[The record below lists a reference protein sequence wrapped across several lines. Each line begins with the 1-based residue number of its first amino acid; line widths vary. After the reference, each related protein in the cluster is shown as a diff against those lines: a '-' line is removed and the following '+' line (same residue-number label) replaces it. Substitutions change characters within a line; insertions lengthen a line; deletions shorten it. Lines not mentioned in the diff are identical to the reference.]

1 MRATVTRQAIAS
13 LADVVIQG
21 VALAFLYGYL
31 LRSLGSDQV
40 GLWAVVFSIA
50 AIGRGAD
57 LGLSRGLIRYLP
69 LQTDAPRRSPDLV
82 DSAVVGTLVLLAPL
96 GLVSAAALWFL
107 IPLSVQASVHE
118 AQALVPWALVL
129 LAVMTMGQVYL
140 NALTAVFR
148 TDQRSYAN
156 ITATL
161 VMLSATVSL
170 VPVYGLLGVAWAQII
185 QHVVSIAVSALH
197 LKRSLP
203 GFRFVPRRA
212 GRKDMR
218 LLFAYGLKLHVAGL
232 AMLVFEPATRI
243 ILARVE
249 TLDAVAYY
257 DMASRLLQQA
267 RNLIVMANQVMSPY
281 FARLSALSRVE
292 LLAAYR
298 SALSMTLFFSLP
310 TMAFL
315 VVSAPLIAILWI
327 GKSND
332 SFVVFVAVLSVG
344 WTINILSA
352 PSYFL
357 ATAAGYLSPV
367 IVSHLLI
374 SVGSSVLA
382 YAFSLLAG
390 ERGVVVGVTSGLV
403 VGSVWCMRMVHAN
416 SLGGSEHL
424 WRPSDLRFAILC
436 VVAPIAS
443 LTFYFAMRAS
453 LGTSTSALAGLAGG
467 TLVIGLAVLTNP
479 STRLI
484 RDSLLP
490 SLKRHGGTKAVDI

>member
-1 MRATVTRQAIAS
+1 
-13 LADVVIQG
+13 
-21 VALAFLYGYL
+21 
-31 LRSLGSDQV
+31 
-40 GLWAVVFSIA
+40 
-50 AIGRGAD
+50 
-57 LGLSRGLIRYLP
+57 
-69 LQTDAPRRSPDLV
+69 
-82 DSAVVGTLVLLAPL
+82 
-96 GLVSAAALWFL
+96 LWFGM
-107 IPLSVQASVHE
+107 PLTIHSSLHD

-129 LAVMTMGQVYL
+129 LAAMTMGQVYL

-148 TDQRSYAN
+148 TDQRSYVN
-156 ITATL
+156 IAATL
-161 VMLSATVSL
+161 VMLLATVSL
-170 VPVYGLLGVAWAQII
+170 VPAYGLLGVAWAQTI

-203 GFRFVPRRA
+203 GFRIVPRGA

-218 LLFAYGLKLHVAGL
+218 LLFTYGLKLHAAGL
-232 AMLVFEPATRI
+232 AMLLFEPATRI
-243 ILARVE
+243 IMARVG

-267 RNLIVMANQVMSPY
+267 RNLIVTANQVMSPY

-298 SALSMTLFFSLP
+298 SALAMTLFFSLP
-310 TMAFL
+310 TMAGL
-315 VVSAPLIAILWI
+315 VGSAPLIAILWI

-332 SFVVFVAVLSVG
+332 SFVVFVTILSVG

-357 ATAAGYLSPV
+357 ATATGYLSPV

-382 YAFSLLAG
+382 YAFGLVAG
-390 ERGVVVGVTSGLV
+390 ERGVVVGVTSGLI
-403 VGSVWCMRMVHAN
+403 VGSVWCMQMVHADG
-416 SLGGSEHL
+416 LGGAERL
-424 WRPSDLRFAILC
+424 WRLSDLRFAILC

-443 LTFYFAMRAS
+443 LIFYFAMRAS
-453 LGTSTSALAGLAGG
+453 LGAFTSALAGLAGG
-467 TLVIGLAVLTNP
+467 ALVIGLAVLTNP

-490 SLKRHGGTKAVDI
+490 LLKRHGVPKAVDI

>member
-1 MRATVTRQAIAS
+1 MHPTVTRQAIAS

-31 LRSLGSDQV
+31 LRALGSDQV

-69 LQTDAPRRSPDLV
+69 LQTNDPRRSPDLV
-82 DSAVVGTLVLLAPL
+82 DTAVVGTLVLLAPL

-107 IPLSVQASVHE
+107 IPLSVHGSLHD
-118 AQALVPWALVL
+118 AQALIPWALVL

-156 ITATL
+156 IIATL

-185 QHVVSIAVSALH
+185 QHLISIAFSALY

-203 GFRFVPRRA
+203 GFRFLPRRA

-218 LLFAYGLKLHVAGL
+218 LLFAYGLKLHAAGL
-232 AMLVFEPATRI
+232 AMLIFEPATRI
-243 ILARVE
+243 IMARVE

-281 FARLSALSRVE
+281 FARLSALSREE
-292 LLAAYR
+292 LLTAYR
-298 SALSMTLFFSLP
+298 MALSMTLFFSLP
-310 TMAFL
+310 TMAGL

-332 SFVVFVAVLSVG
+332 SFVVFVAILSVG
-344 WTINILSA
+344 WTINVLSA

-357 ATAAGYLSPV
+357 AAAAGYLSPV

-390 ERGVVVGVTSGLV
+390 ERGVVVGVMSGLV

-416 SLGGSEHL
+416 SLGGSAYL

-436 VVAPIAS
+436 VIAPIAS

-453 LGTSTSALAGLAGG
+453 LGTLTSAMAGLAGG

-479 STRLI
+479 STKLI

-490 SLKRHGGTKAVDI
+490 LPKRHGGTKAGDI

>member
-1 MRATVTRQAIAS
+1 MGATVTRQAVAS

-31 LRSLGSDQV
+31 LRALGADQV

-69 LQTDAPRRSPDLV
+69 LQTDDPRRSPDLV

-96 GLVSAAALWFL
+96 CLVSAAALWFVM
-107 IPLSVQASVHE
+107 PLTIHSSLHD

-129 LAVMTMGQVYL
+129 LAAMTMGQVYL

-148 TDQRSYAN
+148 TDQRSYVN
-156 ITATL
+156 IAATL

-170 VPVYGLLGVAWAQII
+170 VPAYGLLGVAWAQTI

-203 GFRFVPRRA
+203 GFRLVPRGA

-218 LLFAYGLKLHVAGL
+218 LLFTYGLKLHAAGL
-232 AMLVFEPATRI
+232 AMLLFEPATRI
-243 ILARVE
+243 IMARVG

-267 RNLIVMANQVMSPY
+267 RNLIVVANQVMSPY

-310 TMAFL
+310 TMAGL
-315 VVSAPLIAILWI
+315 VGSAPLIAILWI

-332 SFVVFVAVLSVG
+332 SFVVFVAILSVG
-344 WTINILSA
+344 WTINVLSA

-382 YAFSLLAG
+382 YAFGLVAG

-403 VGSVWCMRMVHAN
+403 VGSVWCMRMVHADG
-416 SLGGSEHL
+416 LGGSERL
-424 WRPSDLRFAILC
+424 WRLSDLRFAILC

-443 LTFYFAMRAS
+443 LIFYFVMRAP
-453 LGTSTSALAGLAGG
+453 LGAFTSALAGLVGG
-467 TLVIGLAVLTNP
+467 ALVIGLAVLTNP

-484 RDSLLP
+484 WDSLLP
-490 SLKRHGGTKAVDI
+490 LPKRHGVTKAVDI

>member
-1 MRATVTRQAIAS
+1 MGATITRQAVAS

-31 LRSLGSDQV
+31 LRVLGADQV

-69 LQTDAPRRSPDLV
+69 LQTDHPRRSPDLV

-96 GLVSAAALWFL
+96 CLVSAAALWFVM
-107 IPLSVQASVHE
+107 PLTVHNLHD

-129 LAVMTMGQVYL
+129 LAAMTMGQVYL

-148 TDQRSYAN
+148 TDQRSYVN
-156 ITATL
+156 IAATL
-161 VMLSATVSL
+161 VMLLATVSL
-170 VPVYGLLGVAWAQII
+170 VPAYGLLGVAWAQTI
-185 QHVVSIAVSALH
+185 QHVVSIVVSALH

-203 GFRFVPRRA
+203 GFRLVPRGA

-218 LLFAYGLKLHVAGL
+218 LLFTYGLKLHAAGL
-232 AMLVFEPATRI
+232 SMLLFEPATRI
-243 ILARVE
+243 IMARVE

-281 FARLSALSRVE
+281 FARLSALPRIE

-310 TMAFL
+310 TMAAL
-315 VVSAPLIAILWI
+315 VGAAPLIAILWI

-332 SFVVFVAVLSVG
+332 SFVVFVAILSVG

-357 ATAAGYLSPV
+357 ATAAGHLSPV

-382 YAFSLLAG
+382 YAFGLLAG
-390 ERGVVVGVTSGLV
+390 ERGVVVGVTLGLV
-403 VGSVWCMRMVHAN
+403 AGSVWCMRMVHADE
-416 SLGGSEHL
+416 LGDSERL
-424 WRPSDLRFAILC
+424 CRLSDLRFAVLC
-436 VVAPIAS
+436 VAAPIAS
-443 LTFYFAMRAS
+443 LIVYFAMRAP
-453 LGTSTSALAGLAGG
+453 LGAFTSALAGLVGG

-484 RDSLLP
+484 RDRLLP
-490 SLKRHGGTKAVDI
+490 LPKRHGGTKAVDI

>member
-1 MRATVTRQAIAS
+1 MGATVTRQAVAS
-13 LADVVIQG
+13 LVDVVIQG

-31 LRSLGSDQV
+31 LRALGADQV

-69 LQTDAPRRSPDLV
+69 LQTDDPRRSPDLV

-96 GLVSAAALWFL
+96 CLVSAAALWFVM
-107 IPLSVQASVHE
+107 PLTIHSSLRD

-129 LAVMTMGQVYL
+129 LAAMTMGQVYL

-148 TDQRSYAN
+148 TDQRSYVN
-156 ITATL
+156 IAATL

-170 VPVYGLLGVAWAQII
+170 VPAYGLRGVAWAQTI

-203 GFRFVPRRA
+203 GFRLVPRGA

-218 LLFAYGLKLHVAGL
+218 LLFTYGLKLHAAGL
-232 AMLVFEPATRI
+232 AMLLFEPATRI
-243 ILARVE
+243 IMARVG

-267 RNLIVMANQVMSPY
+267 RNLIVVANQVMSPY

-310 TMAFL
+310 TMAVL
-315 VVSAPLIAILWI
+315 VGSAPLIAILWI

-332 SFVVFVAVLSVG
+332 LFVVFVAILSVG
-344 WTINILSA
+344 WTVNILSA

-357 ATAAGYLSPV
+357 ATAAGFLSPV

-374 SVGSSVLA
+374 SAGSSVLA
-382 YAFSLLAG
+382 YVFGLVAG
-390 ERGVVVGVTSGLV
+390 ERGVVFGVTSGLV
-403 VGSVWCMRMVHAN
+403 VGSVWCMRMVHADG
-416 SLGGSEHL
+416 LGGSERL
-424 WRPSDLRFAILC
+424 WRLSDLRFAILC
-436 VVAPIAS
+436 VGAPIAS
-443 LTFYFAMRAS
+443 LLFYFAMRAS
-453 LGTSTSALAGLAGG
+453 LGAFTSALAGLAGAAV
-467 TLVIGLAVLTNP
+467 VIGLAVLTNP

-484 RDSLLP
+484 WDGLLP
-490 SLKRHGGTKAVDI
+490 LPKRHGVTKAVDI

>member
-1 MRATVTRQAIAS
+1 MGATVTRQAVAS

-31 LRSLGSDQV
+31 LRALGADQV

-50 AIGRGAD
+50 AVGRGAD

-69 LQTDAPRRSPDLV
+69 LQTDDPRRSPDLV
-82 DSAVVGTLVLLAPL
+82 DSAVVGTLVLLVPL
-96 GLVSAAALWFL
+96 CLVSAAALWFVM
-107 IPLSVQASVHE
+107 PLTIHGSLHD

-129 LAVMTMGQVYL
+129 LAAMTMGQVYL

-148 TDQRSYAN
+148 TDQRSYVN
-156 ITATL
+156 IAATL

-170 VPVYGLLGVAWAQII
+170 VPAYGLLGVAWAQTI
-185 QHVVSIAVSALH
+185 QHIVSIAVSALH

-203 GFRFVPRRA
+203 GFRLVPRGA
-212 GRKDMR
+212 GRKDIR
-218 LLFAYGLKLHVAGL
+218 LLFNYGLKLHAAGL
-232 AMLVFEPATRI
+232 AMLLFEPATRI
-243 ILARVE
+243 IMARVG

-281 FARLSALSRVE
+281 FARLSALSRAE

-310 TMAFL
+310 TMAVL
-315 VVSAPLIAILWI
+315 VGSAPLIAILWI

-332 SFVVFVAVLSVG
+332 SFVVFVAILSVG

-382 YAFSLLAG
+382 YAFGLLAG

-416 SLGGSEHL
+416 ELGDSERL
-424 WRPSDLRFAILC
+424 WRLSDLRFAILC
-436 VVAPIAS
+436 VAAPIAS
-443 LTFYFAMRAS
+443 LLFYFAMRAP
-453 LGTSTSALAGLAGG
+453 LGAFTSALAGQAGG
-467 TLVIGLAVLTNP
+467 ALVIGLAVLTNP

-490 SLKRHGGTKAVDI
+490 LPKRHDGTKAVDI